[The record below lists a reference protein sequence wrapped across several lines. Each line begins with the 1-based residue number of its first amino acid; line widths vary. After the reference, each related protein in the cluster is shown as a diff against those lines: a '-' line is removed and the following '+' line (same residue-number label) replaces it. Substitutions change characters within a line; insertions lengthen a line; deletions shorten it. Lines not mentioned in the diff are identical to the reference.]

1 MLKQIS
7 LAQAKRTKRDR
18 FFIISA
24 MLSHAGRGACK
35 THLMNRVGLSS
46 SQVEAY
52 LQVLLQSELLE
63 VSNCRRKS
71 LYRTTEKGKNFLCVF
86 DALISLLDD
95 AHNVLPSAESERLL
109 LCVDN
114 KLKVSISG
122 MASV

>member
-1 MLKQIS
+1 
-7 LAQAKRTKRDR
+7 
-18 FFIISA
+18 
-24 MLSHAGRGACK
+24 
-35 THLMNRVGLSS
+35 
-46 SQVEAY
+46 
-52 LQVLLQSELLE
+52 
-63 VSNCRRKS
+63 